1 MSVSEEAIDV
11 MQWEWSV
18 TFSLSTYKS
27 SFTYVFLL
35 CPMDCGLS
43 CLEGITECIKSV
55 SFKWRARFFC
65 CVKHYSLFGSSMG
78 FIDWFHT
85 VETWPLADVW
95 GPATTLCDS
104 QSRQLSPCYVD
115 QGVLIS
121 DKIQKIEPLTYL
133 HEAVI
138 QSSQGSEVVICNEH
152 GRWPEYSSDVLR
164 QILCL
169 IKMMPDHNGLCWHV
183 AYEWRKYIWRFSV

>member
-1 MSVSEEAIDV
+1 MWRNEND
-11 MQWEWSV
+11 Q
-18 TFSLSTYKS
+18 SLSAWQHIS
-27 SFTYVFLL
+27 QVSLMSFCW

-95 GPATTLCDS
+95 GPATTPCDP

-121 DKIQKIEPLTYL
+121 DKIQKKLNHWRIYMR
-133 HEAVI
+133 
-138 QSSQGSEVVICNEH
+138 QSFNHHRVR
-152 GRWPEYSSDVLR
+152 RWWSVMNMADGLNTALMFSDKSYVWL
-164 QILCL
+164 
-169 IKMMPDHNGLCWHV
+169 K
-183 AYEWRKYIWRFSV
+183 